1 MARWSQNLSN
11 PKMADTTLTQV
22 TAAVNNFYD
31 RSMLKAAR
39 PLLLHLKWGQVRDI
53 PKGNSLVIKFR
64 RYSLLSAA
72 TTALSEGVTPSGS
85 QLSVTDVT
93 ATVAQYGDYVT
104 LTDLLLLTTLD
115 PVLTE
120 TADVLGQQA
129 GNTLDQLC
137 RDVIIA
143 GTTIQYAS
151 TSSSRATVASSMKI
165 SRDEIREAVRTLQSN
180 DAKKVTRMVNP
191 STGFNTSPISAA
203 YVGIVTENTL
213 YDLKDAQGW
222 TPVEEYASQKD
233 VMEGEVG
240 KLDDVRFVMTTNGK
254 IFSSAGAS
262 SIDVHGTLILGQD
275 YYGISRI
282 SGAAMKNIIKPL
294 GSAGTADP
302 LDQRSTSGWKATFV
316 AKILN
321 ENFAVRIEHAVSS

>member
-1 MARWSQNLSN
+1 MAN
-11 PKMADTTLTQV
+11 TTLSEV
-22 TAAVNNFYD
+22 AAGVNNFYD

-53 PKGNSLVIKFR
+53 PQKNSLNIKFR
-64 RYSLLSAA
+64 RYSLLAVA
-72 TTALSEGVTPSGS
+72 TTALSEGVTPTGS
-85 QLSVTDVT
+85 QLSVTDVP

-104 LTDLLLLTTLD
+104 LTDLLVLTTLD
-115 PVLTE
+115 PILTE
-120 TADVLGQQA
+120 TAEVLGQQA

-137 RDVIIA
+137 RNVITA

-151 TSSSRATVASSMKI
+151 TAGSTGAITSAMKFTRAEA
-165 SRDEIREAVRTLQSN
+165 REAVRTLQGN

-191 STGFNTSPISAA
+191 STGFNTSPINAA
-203 YVGIVTENTL
+203 YIGIITENTL
-213 YDLKDAQGW
+213 FDLKDASGW

-240 KLDDVRFVMTTNGK
+240 KLDEVRFVMTTNGF
-254 IFSSAGAS
+254 IDSSAGS
-262 SIDVHGTLILGQD
+262 GSIDVHYTLIIAQD
-275 YYGISRI
+275 FYGITRI
-282 SGAAMKNIIKPL
+282 SGAALKNIIKPL
-294 GSAGTADP
+294 GSAGTADA

-321 ENFAVRIEHAVSS
+321 QDFGVIVQHAVSS